1 METCRNGDT
10 ETWIQEDMRHGD
22 MYMETW
28 RQQTEMEAQAI
39 LLLDHRANESLLF
52 VRLLMKKQTEVI
64 CLQTD

>member
-1 METCRNGDT
+1 
-10 ETWIQEDMRHGD
+10 MRHGD

-39 LLLDHRANESLLF
+39 LLFAHRANGSLLF
-52 VRLLMKKQTEVI
+52 VRLLMKKKQTEVI